1 MDIVYGVK
9 FVCFLYL
16 LIYYVMMFIFILG
29 DMYFDFDVIIIIK
42 VDDCVDVYLFKMMDI
57 CK

>member
-16 LIYYVMMFIFILG
+16 LLYYVMMFIFILG
-29 DMYFDFDVIIIIK
+29 DMYFDFDVIIIII
-42 VDDCVDVYLFKMMDI
+42 VDDCVDVYLFK
-57 CK
+57 